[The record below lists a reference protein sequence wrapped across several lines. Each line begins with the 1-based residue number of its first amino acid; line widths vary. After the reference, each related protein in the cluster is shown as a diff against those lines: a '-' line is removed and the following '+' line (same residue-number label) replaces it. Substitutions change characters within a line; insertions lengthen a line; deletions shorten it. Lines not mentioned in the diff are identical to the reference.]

1 MGEAFNA
8 LPAGVVADLLKP
20 ENAAKLQDIL
30 WYHVLKGT
38 THAKDLT
45 DGETLTTME
54 GGKLDAT
61 VNSTGVFI
69 NNAQVTT
76 ADVDASN
83 GVVHIIDAVLLPAAP
98 KAPTPAPAPTGKTIY
113 DIAVATPD
121 LSTLVTA
128 VRAASLVGAFASG
141 GPFTVFAPTNEAFNA
156 LPAGVVADLLKPE
169 NAAKLQDILWYH
181 VLKGTTHAKD
191 LTDGETLTTMEGGK
205 LDATVNSTG
214 VFINNAQVTTAD
226 VDASNGVVHIIDAV
240 LLPAAPKAPTP
251 APAPTPTIKTI
262 IDIAE
267 AAPELSTLVFAV
279 SAAGLVE
286 TLESP
291 GPFTVFAPTNE
302 AFGAL
307 PAGVIA
313 NLLKPENK
321 AQLTD

>member
-1 MGEAFNA
+1 MG
-8 LPAGVVADLLKP
+8 
-20 ENAAKLQDIL
+20 
-30 WYHVLKGT
+30 
-38 THAKDLT
+38 
-45 DGETLTTME
+45 
-54 GGKLDAT
+54 
-61 VNSTGVFI
+61 
-69 NNAQVTT
+69 
-76 ADVDASN
+76 
-83 GVVHIIDAVLLPAAP
+83 
-98 KAPTPAPAPTGKTIY
+98 
-113 DIAVATPD
+113 
-121 LSTLVTA
+121 
-128 VRAASLVGAFASG
+128 
-141 GPFTVFAPTNEAFNA
+141 EAFNA

-267 AAPELSTLVFAV
+267 ATPELSTLVFAV

-321 AQLTD
+321 AQLTDVLTYHVVANAAVHSKDLSDGQTIKTVEGHTLLATVNSTGVFINSAQVTTADVDASNGVVHIIDAVLLPQA